1 MTTKEKLLTF
11 LESHKGAFYS
21 GEELAG
27 TMNVSRTAI
36 WKAIKSLQK
45 EGYEIE
51 AVPNKGYCL
60 SADTD
65 IISLQGLKQYLSSE
79 RQELPLEVYGLVD
92 STNTMLRERA
102 NQGALE
108 GTIIVA
114 GAQSKGR
121 GRLGRQ
127 FYSPQDTGV
136 YMSILLRPARIP
148 TEKAVHI
155 TTIAAVAACEAIEG
169 VTGKKAMIKW
179 VNDVFMEGKKVSGIL
194 TEASISM
201 ENLGLEYII
210 MGIGLNVYAPEGG
223 FPEEIAQVAGS
234 ILEDP
239 MTDGKNRIAAA
250 FIDLFL
256 DYYDEIENGHYVE
269 RYRERSLAIGRVV
282 KVLKKDGD
290 RMALVLD
297 VDEDCHL
304 LVKYEDD
311 GSMDTLSS
319 GEISIRL

>member
-1 MTTKEKLLTF
+1 MTTKEQLLSF

-27 TMNVSRTAI
+27 AMSVSRTAI

-45 EGYEIE
+45 DGYEIE

-60 SADTD
+60 SVNTD
-65 IISLQGLKQYLSSE
+65 IISYQGVHQYLSE
-79 RQELPLEVYGLVD
+79 EHKGLPLEVYALVD
-92 STNTMLRERA
+92 STNTMLKEKA
-102 NQGALE
+102 NQGAPE
-108 GTIIVA
+108 GTVIVA

-121 GRLGRQ
+121 GRLGRS

-136 YMSILLRPARIP
+136 YMSILLRPAHIP
-148 TEKAVHI
+148 AEKAVHI
-155 TTIAAVAACEAIEG
+155 TTMAAVAACEAIEK
-169 VTGKKAMIKW
+169 VTGQNAMIKW
-179 VNDVFMEGKKVSGIL
+179 VNDVFLNGKKVSGIL

-201 ENLGLEYII
+201 ENFGLEYII

-223 FPEEIAQVAGS
+223 FPEDIAQVAGS
-234 ILEDP
+234 ILDAP

-250 FIDLFL
+250 FIDGFMKF
-256 DYYDEIENGHYVE
+256 YEEIETSDYVE
-269 RYRERSLAIGRVV
+269 RYRERSLAIGKVV
-282 KVLKKDGD
+282 RVLKKDGD

-304 LVKYEDD
+304 IVKYEED
-311 GSMDTLSS
+311 GSIENLSS